1 MCTSLSIAELPPLTL
16 CTVQLDSSQGQDNVL
31 LMSNNGSEPAIIRR
45 GILKELFLPRSA
57 FLRGRNSVLG
67 FCAWTIR
74 ISCYR
79 SRERATEYFIR
90 DILARN
96 IFVEAKGT
104 RNILRVAALRQ
115 LYMQQL
121 WWCPPQWWWLVVQGT
136 WIFRIFG
143 SGPGQASAVL
153 ATPGFPQIFRNS
165 QRLCRKHLQ
174 KVLDFGYLVTFI
186 AKPIKKSEFEALYA
200 ILVWEINLIVN
211 EMLEYWILKQYW
223 KHIFLVCSVFGAGN
237 SIILEI

>member
-1 MCTSLSIAELPPLTL
+1 MCTSLLIAELPPLTL
-16 CTVQLDSSQGQDNVL
+16 CTVQLDSSEGQDNVF

-96 IFVEAKGT
+96 IFVEAKG
-104 RNILRVAALRQ
+104 IRVAALRQ
-115 LYMQQL
+115 LALYICSSCGGVL
-121 WWCPPQWWWLVVQGT
+121 LNGGGWWCREPEY
-136 WIFRIFG
+136 
-143 SGPGQASAVL
+143 S
-153 ATPGFPQIFRNS
+153 
-165 QRLCRKHLQ
+165 
-174 KVLDFGYLVTFI
+174 GYLAPALAWSSICCPCHSWVWNPKDIRSKPCENFQFQICDQLSFSQLLIFSRLTFSFKCI
-186 AKPIKKSEFEALYA
+186 LQSWSEKST
-200 ILVWEINLIVN
+200 
-211 EMLEYWILKQYW
+211 
-223 KHIFLVCSVFGAGN
+223 
-237 SIILEI
+237 